1 MSLNL
6 TESVFEE
13 AALAWFDELGYVV
26 KNGLEVAPGE
36 SEAERESFSQ
46 VILTERL
53 RERLTILNPAIPAAA
68 IEDAIQQV
76 LNPNLPSLIQSNRQF
91 HRWLRDGVKV
101 EFQRDGETVGDFVRL
116 FDFDNPDNNDWTAI
130 NQFTVKGP
138 HHTRRPD
145 IIVFINGLPIALLE
159 LKNPADEDADIW
171 KAFDQLQTYKEHI
184 PDLFVTNELLVIADS
199 VTARVGSLTSDK
211 EWFMQW
217 RTIEGEKIDP
227 LGKLREA
234 ETLIR
239 GLFQRNLLLD
249 FLRNFILFEDDGEV
263 VKKIAGYH
271 QFHAVRKAVDSTIRA
286 AAPAGDK
293 KIGVVWHTQGSGKS
307 ISMCFYAG
315 KIITAPEMKN
325 PTLVVVTDRN
335 ELDGQLFGTFSQAH
349 ELLRET
355 PVQAETRSQLRQLLD
370 NRPSGG
376 VIFTTIQKFS
386 PFENEDKYPVLS
398 ERDNIVVICDE
409 AHRTQ
414 YGMLARM
421 EKQSGGV
428 QYGYAKHMR
437 DALKNASFVAFTGTP
452 VSLTD
457 RDTRGVFGDYID
469 IYDMEQAQADG
480 ATVPIYY
487 ESRLAKLEL
496 NEEETPKIDDE
507 VEELTEDEEEAVQ
520 ASIKSRWAALEKL
533 VGAETRLK
541 RVAAD
546 FVSHFTDRQA
556 SIEGKA
562 MIVCMSREIC
572 AHLYNEIGALKPE
585 WHDPDPK
592 KGAIKIV
599 MTGSS
604 SDKPLLRP
612 HIYSK
617 QTKKELANRFK
628 DPEDE
633 FRVVIVR
640 DMWLTGFD
648 APCLHTIYIDKPM
661 RGHTLMQA
669 IARVNRVFRDKPG
682 GLVVDYL
689 GIANDLRQ
697 ALREY
702 TQSGGD
708 GDPVSDAAE
717 KAVPLLIEKIEV
729 ARGMLHGFD
738 YSDFETDAYELL
750 PGAAD
755 HILGLS
761 QDSRGRDGKQRFSDC
776 VAALT
781 KAFALC
787 CTLDEALIYREEVA
801 FFQAIKAALNKHS
814 SATKKISDE
823 QREYALR
830 QIVSRAVFSDGVV
843 DIFAAAGLKKPNIGI
858 LSEEFLNDVRL
869 MPQRN
874 LAVEL
879 LERLLDDEIKSRFA
893 TNVVQNKKF
902 SELLQQSLTRYRN
915 RAIETAQVIE
925 ELIAMAKQFN
935 EAARR
940 GEDLR
945 LNDAELAFYD
955 ALETNEA
962 SVRELGDDVLRKIA
976 VELTDSLQKSVTVDW
991 SVRETV
997 RARLRLMV
1005 RRILRKYKYP
1015 PDKEARAIELVLQQA
1030 ETLSEAWT
1038 S

>member
-1 MSLNL
+1 MPIY
-6 TESVFEE
+6 ESHFEE
-13 AALAWFDELGYVV
+13 AALDWFAELGYR
-26 KNGLEVAPGE
+26 KISGYDIAPAPDGVAP
-36 SEAERESFSQ
+36 EREDYRQ
-46 VILTERL
+46 VILTGRL
-53 RERLTILNPAIPAAA
+53 RSRLAAINPAIPAPA
-68 IEDAIQQV
+68 IEDAIRQI

-116 FDFDNPDNNDWTAI
+116 IDFDNPDNNDWAAI
-130 NQFTVKGP
+130 NQFTVRGP
-138 HHTRRPD
+138 HHTKRPD
-145 IIVFINGLPIALLE
+145 IIVFINGLPIAVLE

-171 KAFDQLQTYKEHI
+171 KAFDQLQTYKEQI
-184 PDLFVTNELLVIADS
+184 PDLFVTNELLVIADG
-199 VTARVGSLTSDK
+199 VTARVGSLTADK

-217 RTIEGEKIDP
+217 RTIDGKDLDP

-239 GLFQRNLLLD
+239 GLFRRDLLLD
-249 FLRNFILFEDDGEV
+249 FLRNFILFEDDSEV

-271 QFHAVRKAVDSTIRA
+271 QFHAVRKAVASTIRA
-286 AAPAGDK
+286 ASPEGDK

-315 KIITAPEMKN
+315 KIVTAPEMKN

-335 ELDGQLFGTFSQAH
+335 ELDGQLFATFSQAH

-355 PVQAETRSQLRQLLD
+355 PAQAETRSQLRQLLD

-386 PFENEDKYPVLS
+386 PFENEDAFPVLS

-414 YGMLARM
+414 YGMLARVNM
-421 EKQSGGV
+421 KSGEL

-437 DALKNASFVAFTGTP
+437 DALKNASFIAFTCTP
-452 VSLTD
+452 VSLDD
-457 RDTRGVFGDYID
+457 RDTQGVFGGYID
-469 IYDMEQAQADG
+469 IYDMEQAQTDG

-507 VEELTEDEEEAVQ
+507 VEELTEDEEEAAQ

-533 VGAETRLK
+533 VGAEPRLE

-546 FVSHFTDRQA
+546 FDKHFADRLG
-556 SIEGKA
+556 SLEGKA
-562 MIVCMSREIC
+562 MIICMSREIC
-572 AHLYNEIGALKPE
+572 ASLYNEIIAIKPE

-604 SDKPLLRP
+604 SDKALLRP
-612 HIYSK
+612 HLYSK

-633 FRVVIVR
+633 FKVVIVR

-702 TQSGGD
+702 TQSGAKGE
-708 GDPVSDAAE
+708 PVSDVAE
-717 KAVPLLIEKIEV
+717 RALPKLIEQVEI
-729 ARGMLHGFD
+729 ARGMMHGFD
-738 YSDFETDAYELL
+738 YSDFETEGYELL
-750 PGAAD
+750 AGAAN
-755 HILGLS
+755 HILGLPK
-761 QDSRGRDGKQRFSDC
+761 DSRERDGRRRFSDC
-776 VAALT
+776 VMT
-781 KAFALC
+781 MTQAFALC
-787 CTLDEALIYREEVA
+787 CTLDKALAYREEVA
-801 FFQAIKAALNKHS
+801 FFQAIRAALNKHS
-814 SATKKISDE
+814 TATKKLSDE
-823 QREYALR
+823 QREHALR
-830 QIVSRAVFSDGVV
+830 QIVSRAVFSDGVI
-843 DIFAAAGLKKPNIGI
+843 DIFKAAGLIKPNIGI
-858 LSEEFLNDVRL
+858 LSEEFLNDIRL

-879 LERLLDDEIKSRFA
+879 LERLLQDEIKSSVGF
-893 TNVVQNKKF
+893 F
-902 SELLQQSLTRYRN
+902 LLSTERWQ
-915 RAIETAQVIE
+915 
-925 ELIAMAKQFN
+925 
-935 EAARR
+935 
-940 GEDLR
+940 
-945 LNDAELAFYD
+945 
-955 ALETNEA
+955 
-962 SVRELGDDVLRKIA
+962 
-976 VELTDSLQKSVTVDW
+976 
-991 SVRETV
+991 
-997 RARLRLMV
+997 
-1005 RRILRKYKYP
+1005 P
-1015 PDKEARAIELVLQQA
+1015 
-1030 ETLSEAWT
+1030 
-1038 S
+1038 